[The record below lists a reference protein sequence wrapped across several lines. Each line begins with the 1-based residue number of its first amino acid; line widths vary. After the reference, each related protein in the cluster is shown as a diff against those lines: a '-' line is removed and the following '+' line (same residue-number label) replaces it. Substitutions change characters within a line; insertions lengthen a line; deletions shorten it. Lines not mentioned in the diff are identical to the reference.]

1 MGNRRAH
8 TYTIR
13 PSIGGP
19 PILTTVVDRNA
30 KTLTFTT
37 ASGETLTVDV
47 PTARAMWITIQESV
61 YQQRSLEPDG
71 SMLATAVDRGTGQST
86 AGRRGS
92 W

>member
-1 MGNRRAH
+1 MGNRRPHIYA
-8 TYTIR
+8 IR

-30 KTLTFTT
+30 RTLTFTV

-47 PTARAMWITIQESV
+47 QTARALWITIGEAV
-61 YQQRSLEPDG
+61 YHERSLTPDG
-71 SMLATAVDRGTGQST
+71 SMLTTTVDRGTGKPT
-86 AGRRGS
+86 PGRPGS

>member
-1 MGNRRAH
+1 MGNRRDH

-37 ASGETLTVDV
+37 ANRETLTVNV
-47 PTARAMWITIQESV
+47 ATARAMWITIQESV
-61 YQQRSLEPDG
+61 YQERSLAPDG
-71 SMLATAVDRGTGQST
+71 SMLTTTVDRGTGQPT